1 MEKYG
6 LVHETSYRYNLLVSF
21 AQLAHDSKFK
31 TQKRHTKFNID
42 TDIVSMIVFEDM
54 TSAMISY

>member
-31 TQKRHTKFNID
+31 TQKRHTNID
-42 TDIVSMIVFEDM
+42 TDIVSMIDCIKVK
-54 TSAMISY
+54 T